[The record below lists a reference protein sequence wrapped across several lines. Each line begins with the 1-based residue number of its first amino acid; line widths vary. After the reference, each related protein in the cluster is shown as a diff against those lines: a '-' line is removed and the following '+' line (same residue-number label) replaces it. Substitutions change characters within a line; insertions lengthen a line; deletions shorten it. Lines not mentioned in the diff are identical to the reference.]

1 MNTNLTFKF
10 DFQTDSTDCAY
21 SLMNI
26 IMEKLKSLQ
35 SVCEN
40 LRYVEVNLFAPEDSD
55 DKSKAAILKVI
66 SNENNIAEYSRS
78 KRWEDAFLNAYDRVR
93 DLIIAK

>member
-1 MNTNLTFKF
+1 MNSNLTLKF

-35 SVCEN
+35 SACAG
-40 LRYVEVNLFAPEDSD
+40 LQYIEVNLFSPEGDNGD
-55 DKSKAAILKVI
+55 NKTALFKII
-66 SNENNIAEYSRS
+66 SNNNNISESSRS
-78 KRWEDAFLNAYDRVR
+78 RRWEDAFLNAFDKVKEA
-93 DLIIAK
+93 ISTK